1 MEIMLKNFL
10 LLPFIYITTLFLEVF
25 TYKKKSKLR
34 IILNNLIY
42 GLLLSIIYGLSISIF
57 ITPIFINNV
66 DSIGAVMLST
76 IIFIFII
83 NLALISKYRDENLIL
98 PNQYIIIISLI
109 ALILT
114 KKYII
119 KSIIKLFGLTI
130 LLSFFLLNI
139 ITVLEGNLD
148 NPNVTI
154 IGIIIMFLLAITILY
169 RVKVNSFEQAV
180 NRFFL
185 TFNLGVIVFIIG
197 SLRLSGYMEFTS
209 STNWLDIML
218 IIFSIVGFL
227 FIFLPHAAEVYD
239 KYNCEFNQ
247 AYHLFWDELV
257 KISGYNDVKRDIK
270 LEVSDLLDGL
280 NSLKKEW
287 EEGNKK
293 VIIKRSIISL
303 SLVVILFTFLY
314 LLLRYGDNL
323 RELSQLYTGYLYV
336 QWSSLFK
343 DESKAQLTLVLG
355 IMIILFIYFLYSLFI
370 AIKNNHLV
378 SNILLHINRL
388 IFTVI
393 ILVVLTTNLFRMALS
408 PITSTILVVLFIT
421 LMLLVKIQDWFKKKG
436 K

>member
-1 MEIMLKNFL
+1 MLKNFL